1 MQIDGKGSEPDN
13 LQLGIGRGGSRDE
26 ENKVPCG
33 KRDLHQGGVFGNGKR
48 EVLGLHGTEGGQKGY
63 DGKNN

>member
-1 MQIDGKGSEPDN
+1 MGKEVN
-13 LQLGIGRGGSRDE
+13 LITFSWKLAE
-26 ENKVPCG
+26 EAVEMKKIKVPCG
-33 KRDLHQGGVFGNGKR
+33 KRDLQQGGVFGDGKR